1 MSKSIERNLYNAI
14 VARLSREL
22 FRLCKELAQEPKNKE
37 LIWKIYEEFKE
48 WLNTKV
54 KYIN

>member
-1 MSKSIERNLYNAI
+1 MSKTIERVLYNAI
-14 VARLSREL
+14 VRKLSREL
-22 FRLCKELAQEPKNKE
+22 FNLCKELAKEPKNKE

-54 KYIN
+54 KYTN